1 MTTTLTPFLESEAR
15 MLATRKDFEAAKA
28 RQEQNVLDY
37 EAEGHKRAAD
47 DIRRVIQ
54 RALELRAG
62 AASGEG

>member
-37 EAEGHKRAAD
+37 EAEGHKRVKE
-47 DIRRVIQ
+47 R
-54 RALELRAG
+54 
-62 AASGEG
+62 